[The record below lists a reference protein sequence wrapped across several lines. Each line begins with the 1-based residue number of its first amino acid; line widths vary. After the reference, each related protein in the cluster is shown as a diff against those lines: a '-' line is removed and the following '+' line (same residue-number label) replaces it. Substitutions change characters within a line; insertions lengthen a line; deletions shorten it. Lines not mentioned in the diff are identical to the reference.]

1 MSSDAGVLV
10 LVVAATA
17 AAVFGVWR
25 WYTDGKARVV
35 HTGARIPGLPV
46 TRAVTLVQFSSDYCS
61 PCVTTR
67 RLLTEVATQ
76 KAVEHID
83 LRVDDHMDLVDRL
96 DIHRTPTIL
105 VLDPG
110 GAVRRRIVGVPR
122 TTELEAAIDELARTE
137 TS

>member
-10 LVVAATA
+10 LVIAATA

-25 WYTDGKARVV
+25 WYTDGRARLV
-35 HTGARIPGLPV
+35 HAGGRIPGLPV

-76 KAVEHID
+76 KAVE
-83 LRVDDHMDLVDRL
+83 HMDLVDRL